1 MVEIPHDYH
10 LHSNF
15 SCDCEAPMADMCA
28 AAVAR
33 GIPEIGFTE
42 HYDQHPGDSCRDWLR
57 VPEWA
62 ASLEK
67 CRAEFSGRLIIRAGI
82 EIGEP
87 HIFTKEAQAVLA
99 QYPFDYVLGSLHW
112 VGADF
117 VFDDKFYKRPAA
129 EAFGAFFGELAVMTL
144 AGGFD
149 VLSHFD
155 LPARMSRPFY
165 GDYDPTP
172 FAEPIRAVLANCV
185 AHGIALDINTAALR
199 RNTPTLTPGE
209 VVLRWYRELG
219 GERIT
224 LGSDSHRP
232 ANLGANLKD
241 AIAAARAVGFRYVTS
256 YQQRVAHMVPLP

>member
-1 MVEIPHDYH
+1 
-10 LHSNF
+10 
-15 SCDCEAPMADMCA
+15 
-28 AAVAR
+28 
-33 GIPEIGFTE
+33 
-42 HYDQHPGDSCRDWLR
+42 
-57 VPEWA
+57 
-62 ASLEK
+62 
-67 CRAEFSGRLIIRAGI
+67 
-82 EIGEP
+82 
-87 HIFTKEAQAVLA
+87 VLA

-241 AIAAARAVGFRYVTS
+241 AIAAARAAGFRYVTS